1 MLQENFR
8 NIVQRATEPFA
19 APTLLLT
26 IFLGANDACFVGK
39 GNYVPI
45 EKYEANIRDFVDQ
58 VLVEDG
64 MAETKIVLITPP
76 PINIPDEEG
85 DDLDIGP
92 AGAAVDKIDPKTQ
105 MGYRTYMSKKK
116 YGDKIMEIAKSYEHT
131 GQVIGLNLWEALID
145 AALKDQGRAD
155 ESEEERYHEDRLPGC
170 GLKSAKAFKAGY
182 FTDGLH
188 FGPLAYDVLSKSL
201 LDVAIETWPALASD
215 RIAQS

>member
-1 MLQENFR
+1 MLQTNFR
-8 NIVQRATEPFA
+8 DIVQRATEPFA
-19 APTLLLT
+19 APTPLLT

-58 VLVEDG
+58 VLVED
-64 MAETKIVLITPP
+64 ALADTKIVLITPP
-76 PINIPDEEG
+76 PINIPDED

-92 AGAAVDKIDPKTQ
+92 AGAEVDKVDPKTQ
-105 MGYRTYMSKKK
+105 RGYRTYMSKKR
-116 YGDKIMEIAKSYEHT
+116 YADKIMEIAKSYEQT
-131 GQVIGLNLWEALID
+131 GQVIGLNFWRSLID

-155 ESEEERYHEDRLPGC
+155 ESEEDRYHEDRLPGC
-170 GLKSAKAFKAGY
+170 GLKGAREFKAGY

-188 FGPLAYDVLSKSL
+188 FGPLAYDVLSKAL
-201 LDVAIETWPALASD
+201 LDVAIETWPELASD